1 MFVDM
6 VRSHPTRWAIG
17 VSIFAL
23 VVCAGQV
30 WPHLTASRAPTSLRT
45 VDLSH
50 VVHER
55 VPYLIG
61 EPPTQLVRDGA
72 GQLTQVTLG
81 THTGSFLRVMTA
93 PESDLATVETLS
105 PHDLVLSAIVI
116 DARDQAQDQPTF
128 TLSVADVLAWE
139 RTHGLIPPGAL
150 VLLTTGWDVRWGD
163 AAAYLHAGAD
173 GTLQVPGF
181 APAAADLLL
190 NQRKVAGLGADAP
203 ATAYTPATGFALWLA
218 NLTNLEQ
225 LPPTGATIVIGALKL
240 QAAASSPA
248 RVFAL
253 VP

>member
-1 MFVDM
+1 MLVGM
-6 VRSHPTRWAIG
+6 IRSHPTRWAIG
-17 VSIFAL
+17 VGIFAL
-23 VVCAGQV
+23 VVGAGLW
-30 WPHLTASRAPTSLRT
+30 WPHPAAPRALTALRT

-55 VPYLIG
+55 VPYLVG
-61 EPPTQLVRDGA
+61 EPPTQLVRDSA
-72 GQLTQVTLG
+72 GQLTQLTLG
-81 THTGSFLRVMTA
+81 THTGSFLRVMAA
-93 PESDLATVETLS
+93 PGAELTTVESLS
-105 PHDLVLSAIVI
+105 PHDLVLPAIVI

-128 TLSVADVLAWE
+128 ALSSADVLAWE

-163 AAAYLHAGAD
+163 ATAYLNAGVA
-173 GTLQVPGF
+173 GSPQVPGF

-240 QAAASSPA
+240 QAATSSPA
-248 RVFAL
+248 RVLAL